1 MRLQEPPVLMGQGA
15 STVQEALEEDL
26 RRVSSVQQ
34 ELCSVVTSTSH
45 EGHTQYTIRT
55 TDRGGNSWEAVT
67 RYSAVVVLL
76 KELKQKRDIMDLPMM
91 RWAGPT
97 DRSYRTMGYP
107 DQWYTDRRRE
117 ALDAV
122 LAALVPRCAGLP
134 EVRDFLRL
142 DEGLQIHHARKQ
154 REAEKAEREA
164 EEASKQNGREKKT
177 CVVPK
182 RLR

>member
-1 MRLQEPPVLMGQGA
+1 MGQGT

-55 TDRGGNSWEAVT
+55 TEGNSWEAVT
-67 RYSAVVVLL
+67 RYSAVLVLL

-91 RWAGPT
+91 RWAGHT

-122 LAALVPRCAGLP
+122 LAALVPRYAGLP

-154 REAEKAEREA
+154 REAEAEREVEKAEREA
-164 EEASKQNGREKKT
+164 EEAKQTQACHTGTTQGAHTRS
-177 CVVPK
+177 
-182 RLR
+182 LS